1 MHSHP
6 NVWIFIN
13 KIQAEESTAT
23 LEYIRKNNGT
33 LAKTNSNTVDVER
46 DLKIQ
51 TTKINF
57 RMNFLEFVVMTR
69 THKII
74 SFLEFVVIILWLQS
88 VPGHPIPWVDL
99 DN

>member
-51 TTKINF
+51 TAKINF
-57 RMNFLEFVVMTR
+57 LCRVMFIFV
-69 THKII
+69 
-74 SFLEFVVIILWLQS
+74 W
-88 VPGHPIPWVDL
+88 D
-99 DN
+99 